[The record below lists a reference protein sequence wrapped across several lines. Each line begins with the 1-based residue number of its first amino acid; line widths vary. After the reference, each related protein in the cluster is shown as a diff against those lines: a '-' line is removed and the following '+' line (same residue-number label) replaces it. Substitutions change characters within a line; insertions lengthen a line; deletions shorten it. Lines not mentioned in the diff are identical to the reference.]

1 MSALVDR
8 IAVGFIAGG
17 GLQRLLAG
25 FVLVLALV
33 VAEGLFGNLVQPKGR
48 PGAFFRFRTHRRIVR
63 ARRRRQRWPRETYN
77 KPCCEYQCRAP
88 VGFEH
93 HLAIS
98 PFCQSPT
105 RNETPGRVG
114 SGAEKGNL
122 RATPGQKQGSFPVP
136 GVPPAPISAVKI
148 FLKSTRLV
156 SAAPIDVMSLPPPD
170 FLSRFPD
177 GVR

>member
-1 MSALVDR
+1 MVRVAF
-8 IAVGFIAGG
+8 VGGG
-17 GLQRLLAG
+17 GLFGKFVQR
-25 FVLVLALV
+25 
-33 VAEGLFGNLVQPKGR
+33 NGR
-48 PGAFFRFRTHRRIVR
+48 TGGVWRLRHRRRIVR
-63 ARRRRQRWPRETYN
+63 DRRRRQRWPRETYN

-148 FLKSTRLV
+148 FLISTRLC
-156 SAAPIDVMSLPPPD
+156 
-170 FLSRFPD
+170 
-177 GVR
+177 

>member
-1 MSALVDR
+1 MGLVDR
-8 IAVGFIAGG
+8 TVVGFIAGRG
-17 GLQRLLAG
+17 FQRLLAG
-25 FVLVLALV
+25 FMLRLAFV
-33 VAEGLFGNLVQPKGR
+33 VGGGLFGKFVQRNGR
-48 PGAFFRFRTHRRIVR
+48 PGGLFRFRTHRRIVR

-105 RNETPGRVG
+105 RNETPWRVV
-114 SGAEKGNL
+114 SRAEKGNL
-122 RATPGQKQGSFPVP
+122 RATPGQKQGGFPVP
-136 GVPPAPISAVKI
+136 GVPPAPISPVKI
-148 FLKSTRLV
+148 FFKSTRLV

>member
-1 MSALVDR
+1 MVRVAF
-8 IAVGFIAGG
+8 VGGG
-17 GLQRLLAG
+17 GLFGKFVQRNGPPAALAR
-25 FVLVLALV
+25 
-33 VAEGLFGNLVQPKGR
+33 FGPN
-48 PGAFFRFRTHRRIVR
+48 RRIVR